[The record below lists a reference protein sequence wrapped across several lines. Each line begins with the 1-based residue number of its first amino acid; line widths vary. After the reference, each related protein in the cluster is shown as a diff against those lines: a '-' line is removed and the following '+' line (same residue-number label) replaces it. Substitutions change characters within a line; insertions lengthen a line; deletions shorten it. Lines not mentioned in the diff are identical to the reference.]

1 MLLSLAQPSDHFTH
15 LFLQYFFAL
24 PQRSSSFHDQ
34 LIANDPV
41 SVATSMIL
49 AKHLLDQAFHACS
62 FACLLVP
69 PRLASCLLVG
79 LLFSASSVYEPIL
92 KTIAVENI
100 KIGEKL
106 YLLFP
111 GSN

>member
-1 MLLSLAQPSDHFTH
+1 MPDH
-15 LFLQYFFAL
+15 FFAL
-24 PQRSSSFHDQ
+24 SQRSSSFHDQ
-34 LIANDPV
+34 LIVYDTV

-49 AKHLLDQAFHACS
+49 AKHLLDQAFRECS

-69 PRLASCLLVG
+69 PRLASSLLVG

-100 KIGEKL
+100 TNWGKTTCFFQVPINPNFQTVQSIQL
-106 YLLFP
+106 
-111 GSN
+111 SI